1 MSVQQIR
8 VPAGFLFG
16 LLFLFYSRPFPHTL
30 EAGLLVA
37 LLGLGL
43 RIWAAGHLEKWQK
56 LAVRG
61 PYRFTRNP
69 LYLGSFLMGL
79 GFTLASSRVVLFVLF
94 LLIFSL
100 LYVPVMKREENELS
114 ELYGEDYRRY
124 RQRVSLF
131 FPGKPLSLSES
142 QGGVPF
148 QWNQVW
154 NNREYNALLGFLGFS
169 LFLYL
174 RLKWSI

>member
-1 MSVQQIR
+1 VQRIR

-16 LLFLFYSRPFPHTL
+16 LLFLVYSRPLPHTL

-37 LLGLGL
+37 VLGLGL

-56 LAVRG
+56 LAVSG

-79 GFTLASSRVVLFVLF
+79 GFTLASSRVALFVFF
-94 LLIFSL
+94 LLIFVL
-100 LYVPVMKREENELS
+100 LYRPVMKREEKELS

-131 FPGKPLSLSES
+131 FPGKPLPLSAS

-148 QWNQVW
+148 QWDRVW
-154 NNREYNALLGFLGFS
+154 NNREYNAILGFLGFS

-174 RLKWSI
+174 RLKWSM